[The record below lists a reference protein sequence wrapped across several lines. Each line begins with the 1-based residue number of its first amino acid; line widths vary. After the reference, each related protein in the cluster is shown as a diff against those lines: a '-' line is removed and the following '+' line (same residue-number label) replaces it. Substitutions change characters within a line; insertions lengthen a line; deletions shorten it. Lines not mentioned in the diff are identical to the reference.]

1 MVKITY
7 TNGDVQHVNV
17 TADFFT
23 ITVAEKNGNKNYK
36 FSPMEKAEGM
46 ALDFAQL
53 RGAKVATVELFYPGN
68 TKPKVK
74 TFAPLDEREVPE
86 VAKPTKSFLR
96 ELKKMKRKGKADEK
110 AGLYTK
116 WKWTF

>member
-36 FSPMEKAEGM
+36 VTPLEKAEGM
-46 ALDFAQL
+46 GLDFAQL
-53 RGAKVATVELFYPGN
+53 RGAKLASIQLFYPGN
-68 TKPKVK
+68 KQPKVK
-74 TFAPLDEREVPE
+74 VFAPVDEKEVQE
-86 VAKPTKSFLR
+86 KAVPTKSFIR
-96 ELKKMKRKGKADEK
+96 ELKKMKKEGRLADKAK
-110 AGLYTK
+110 AYTK
-116 WKWTF
+116 WTWTF